1 LLRHARAGE
10 LWFLKQQ
17 PGPAAKPSKGKG
29 APKSSSEEDL
39 AHDEENAL
47 KSFALSVSDA
57 CLRCVRALDPP
68 PDPDPC
74 PASALKKQ
82 QLRLETRA
90 SAFSHFRR
98 NAFPDARARVFSFL
112 FARARAFASV
122 RRSLPPPYSTLAGP
136 ARVPSRARRL

>member
-29 APKSSSEEDL
+29 APKSSTEEDL
-39 AHDEENAL
+39 ASDEEKAL
-47 KSFALSVSDA
+47 KSLALSVSDA

-74 PASALKKQ
+74 ERSRKTT
-82 QLRLETRA
+82 RSSNSTTRA
-90 SAFSHFRR
+90 FHRERTGPF
-98 NAFPDARARVFSFL
+98 FL
-112 FARARAFASV
+112 EGIFFKK
-122 RRSLPPPYSTLAGP
+122 
-136 ARVPSRARRL
+136 